1 MTTTS
6 TIASS
11 SDVLAGG
18 TAATSSE
25 RNAYSALGSEQFLKL
40 VLTQLSNQDPLQPND
55 SNALLQ
61 QLSNIRNIQSSV
73 DMQDKLK
80 SLVGQNELSSAAT
93 LIGRTVVGLNSSNQ
107 RVEGRVASISK
118 TTDGAVL
125 RLSTG
130 QSLSMSRLEQ
140 VREAAAA
147 ATTATQGAAS

>member
-18 TAATSSE
+18 LTATSSE

-55 SNALLQ
+55 SNALLE

-107 RVEGRVASISK
+107 RVEGKVASISK

-130 QSLSMSRLEQ
+130 ESLSMSRLEQ
-140 VREAAAA
+140 VREASAA

>member
-1 MTTTS
+1 MTPTS
-6 TIASS
+6 SVASS
-11 SDVLAGG
+11 SEVLAGG
-18 TAATSSE
+18 LAESGTQ

-55 SNALLQ
+55 SNALLE

-93 LIGRTVVGLNSSNQ
+93 LIGRTVIGLNSSNQ
-107 RVEGRVASISK
+107 RVEGKVTSISK

-130 QSLSMSRLEQ
+130 ENLSMSRLEQ
-140 VREAAAA
+140 VREATAAA
-147 ATTATQGAAS
+147 TATQGAAS